1 MFYIKQSISK
11 LLTLEI
17 KKFLLIIIFGFITS
31 ELNAQVPTAIAP
43 QGSGTLDDPYLMS
56 VPGNFTWIQPNES
69 YSDGVYYLQV
79 NHIDLSGYNWAP
91 LPDFR
96 GDYDGNGFEIR
107 NLTINRP
114 NEDRVG
120 MFHTISYSVFKNL
133 TIVNANVTGRDKCGI
148 LAYYLRENQGFK
160 NVFIKNST
168 ITGQA
173 RIAGMFSDVYNTHNG
188 MNNVGL
194 DNVTINSS
202 GDRTG
207 AISVYFRDASI
218 SNSYA
223 TGQINATGNYIG
235 GFVEQHHT
243 NSDIISN
250 CYSSID
256 INASPNSTYVGGLA
270 ARVTA
275 GQINNSYYNGTIDQS
290 GSPGNKS
297 GALFGDPNGGT
308 SSGCFWDS
316 NKTSLSLG
324 SGDSNFNW
332 GVAKTSGEMKTAS
345 TFSSAG
351 WDSSIWDLSDNAY
364 PILLNSLSLDPPSGI
379 SVTSADGQNTIA
391 WLPSN
396 LDYTGYKIFGGNS
409 SNPTS
414 PPTTLLGTVSS
425 SITSF
430 THSGLTNG
438 STYNYRL
445 KSMGSNG
452 NSSDYSNQFSGIPD
466 FSMQADVEY
475 RVSGSVRK
483 AARPGDV
490 VEVKVI
496 FENTPSGTVYISGN
510 NWSSVVTQTM
520 TQINATTYKID
531 WTVPTRQ
538 GVYEAY
544 EKFNVFVLNNGVSET
559 ASIYPSTIIVGDLD
573 PIAGDGSQLNPYQVS
588 TPGNFTYIE
597 INHGRSSGLYYIQ
610 TNHIDLS
617 GLDWV
622 PLYDFRGHY
631 DGNDFEI
638 RNLRVYRPR
647 EDENAFFG
655 QLTNY
660 GTISN
665 LGFANASITGK
676 DENAVFAAE
685 IREYN
690 ITNCYVKNSVINGD
704 DKNAPFSARHCCG
717 VEYVSCYAENNTINA
732 TGSNSAGF
740 ATDAR
745 DISLFKC
752 YASGTIN
759 SFGKDVGGLL
769 NYQPNNADANATRRK
784 GIIENCY
791 SRVDINLA
799 QGLSYI
805 GGITGDYNRGRT
817 TNSYY
822 AGKITFG
829 GDGTSGNYVGGL
841 FGNPNSNNGGS
852 STGSF
857 FDVTEN
863 ASLNANGG
871 TSNYTGGT
879 PKTTTEL
886 QTASTFSAAGWD
898 SNIWL
903 LSDSDYPTLK
913 MSSQIST
920 PKGLTARPQD
930 QKSLLSWIGSGNTS
944 LSGYKIFGGTTAN
957 PTVLIGTV
965 SSSTTTFT
973 HSGLTNGTNYYYR
986 IKAFDSNGNESS
998 FSSEID
1004 NTPEYQP
1011 SGDGTSSSPYLIA
1024 TVDDLSFLTTRND
1037 IGVTTTEYF
1046 LQTNN
1051 IDLSG
1056 LSWAPKSSDFKGKYD
1071 GGGFVISN
1079 MNIEYTNNDLEG
1091 VALFSR
1097 IKYGEI
1103 KNLGIVGATIRS
1115 GNNDTGVLVG
1125 SIENSSIVSNCF
1137 VNDATIIGI
1146 DTGSK
1151 REDIGGMFGEV
1162 DSYATI
1168 VNCTVSN
1175 TTINVTKWEEVGG
1188 FAGRFY
1194 RPSLLK
1200 NSHVSSITIDINNGI
1215 NSYYNFGGFSG
1226 KIGDARRSN
1235 NFVVEDITVNNLVL
1249 NTTYKGYNVG
1259 GLFGSIANTD
1269 IIRSGV
1275 NIADI
1280 TFIEYYSGGYTGKLD
1295 NSVIDE
1301 SFVNAT
1307 LKIENTTNY
1316 YYYFGGFVG
1325 RPENNSVLRN
1335 SYVLANMDLRRDH
1348 GSSIAYTG
1356 GVAGKSKNTDY
1367 INVYRAGNLYVHND
1381 AVNKIGGFLGDH
1393 ETGTTY
1399 QNSFWENTR
1408 TNIQNAEDQ
1417 IWSEHNVTFP
1427 PGKSKNELKDLTT
1440 FTSAGW
1446 DFADETNNGTEDI
1459 WGMDTQLGNY
1469 NQGFPFLLWQNK
1481 GNNSF
1486 EAPSPPPS
1494 IINAEVLADNLQVEL
1509 TFNKLVYGS
1518 ETNTSSL
1525 QESDFNFTIQGG
1537 TANLSSATPSSISV
1551 SGTSVLLGIP
1561 INGNVN
1567 GDEVLTISCVAS
1579 SVFDVVGNTSTSTI
1593 SLNLNEP
1600 KYYWVGGSGDWTN
1613 INTHWS
1619 KSSGGNS
1626 FHTTLPN
1633 QFSTVIFDVNSFST
1647 TGAIVN
1653 MDVAN
1658 VSIRS
1663 MDWSTATNTPTLN
1676 LMTAGTQGEFIEVSG
1691 SVSFTTAMII
1701 NEGMWASRSGFRFN
1715 GSNDASYYPAGQ
1727 NVGMIEVNKPNG
1739 EFNLRG
1745 AILASG
1751 YASLHVISGHFK
1763 SNNHPIYI
1771 YDDWNHRFKISG
1783 SASGTIAELGTSSIT
1798 IGSVGSDSPPGTLTL
1813 NYNSGSLTTTL
1824 TNIILGKNS
1833 TINTNEYNTP
1843 IEKISIKNGS
1853 GYANINIPNAP
1864 INNLIQ
1870 TQGNTGDINISGPTS
1885 GIGTA
1890 TIRNGLT
1897 FSSNDDHSLENLILS
1912 GQGMAVNLRS
1922 GQTYT
1927 ISNTLSFLNDSCA
1940 MNTLKSSEA
1949 GSQATL
1955 HLISDNVTSTR
1966 LNIKDIAVTGAGTFS
1981 ASDSI
1986 DLGNNSGIT
1995 FDNLVGVTLYWIGGS
2010 GDWSNGNQWSAT
2022 SGGGALGCAPTGLDN
2037 VIFDVNSFS
2046 TTGAIVNMDVANVS
2060 IRSMD
2065 WSTATNTPTLNLMTA
2080 GTQGEFIEVSGS
2092 VSFTTAMIINEGMW
2106 ASRSGFR
2113 FNGSNDASYYPAGQN
2128 VGMIEVN
2135 KPNGE
2140 FNLRGAILASG
2151 YASLHVISGHFKSNN
2166 HPIYIYDDWNHRFKI
2181 SGSASGTIAE
2191 LGTSSITIGSVGSDS
2206 PPGTLTL
2213 NYNSGS
2219 LTTTLTNIILGKNS
2233 TINTNE
2239 YNTPIEKISIKNG
2252 SGYANINIPNAPI
2265 NNLIQTQGN
2274 TGDINISG
2282 PTSGIGTI
2290 NISGGLIFSSNDDH
2304 SFENLILSGQNSAY
2318 TFRSGQTYTISNSL
2332 SSENYIGLASIL
2344 KASTN
2349 GSQATISMPNS
2360 DFCLDYINIKDI
2372 NFVDS
2377 NSITAGPSSVDSGNN
2392 SGVTFLTD
2400 NSLSVQSISLS
2411 SDRGTTVPNN
2421 SSVMFTVSSASI
2433 NSSTLVNW
2441 FVNEV
2446 LVASS
2451 YENQYTTQTLQ
2462 NNDTVYATIAIPYVG
2477 NGSNCSYTINGKS
2490 NEIDITVTQNPYIA
2504 VTSLSGDNAM
2514 VTIIFNKPVYTNSNG
2529 TGALTTNDFSLT
2541 QSGGTAIINSSQPT
2555 ALTQNGNAYSLAF
2568 STTGSITGNEI
2579 LTILPATGST
2589 IYDSIGNPVTLTQF
2603 NNTVNLYP
2611 DTDNDGVNDP

>member
-1 MFYIKQSISK
+1 MKQAHKSKYYNLCLCFSLQQSISE
-11 LLTLEI
+11 LLSLEI
-17 KKFLLIIIFGFITS
+17 KTFLFIIIFGFITS
-31 ELNAQVPTAIAP
+31 ELNAQVPTAVAP
-43 QGSGTLDDPYLMS
+43 QGSGTQGDPYLMS

-250 CYSSID
+250 CYSSVD

-430 THSGLTNG
+430 THSGLTNR

-510 NWSSVVTQTM
+510 NWSSVATQTM

-573 PIAGDGSQLNPYQVS
+573 PIAGDGSQSNPYQVS
-588 TPGNFTYIE
+588 TPGNFIYIE

-690 ITNCYVKNSVINGD
+690 ITNCYVKNSAVNGD

-732 TGSNSAGF
+732 TGINSAGF

-973 HSGLTNGTNYYYR
+973 HSGLTNGTKYYYR

-1011 SGDGTSSSPYLIA
+1011 SGDGTSYSPYLIA

-1056 LSWAPKSSDFKGKYD
+1056 LNWAPKSSDFKGKYD

-1200 NSHVSSITIDINNGI
+1200 NSHVSSITIDINNGT

-1249 NTTYKGYNVG
+1249 NTTFKGYYVG

-1325 RPENNSVLRN
+1325 RPEDNSVLRN

-1348 GSSIAYTG
+1348 GASIAYTG

-1381 AVNKIGGFLGDH
+1381 AVNRIGGFLGDH

-1446 DFADETNNGTEDI
+1446 DFADETNNGTDDI

-1481 GNNSF
+1481 GSNSF
-1486 EAPSPPPS
+1486 EAPSPPLS

-1537 TANLSSATPSSISV
+1537 TANLLSATPSSISV
-1551 SGTSVLLGIP
+1551 SETSVLLGIP

-1579 SVFDVVGNTSTSTI
+1579 SVFDVAGNTSTSTI

-1647 TGAIVN
+1647 TGATVN
-1653 MDVAN
+1653 MDV
-1658 VSIRS
+1658 S
-1663 MDWSTATNTPTLN
+1663 
-1676 LMTAGTQGEFIEVSG
+1676 QC
-1691 SVSFTTAMII
+1691 
-1701 NEGMWASRSGFRFN
+1701 FN
-1715 GSNDASYYPAGQ
+1715 PKYGLEYSHKYT
-1727 NVGMIEVNKPNG
+1727 
-1739 EFNLRG
+1739 
-1745 AILASG
+1745 
-1751 YASLHVISGHFK
+1751 
-1763 SNNHPIYI
+1763 YI
-1771 YDDWNHRFKISG
+1771 KF
-1783 SASGTIAELGTSSIT
+1783 
-1798 IGSVGSDSPPGTLTL
+1798 
-1813 NYNSGSLTTTL
+1813 
-1824 TNIILGKNS
+1824 
-1833 TINTNEYNTP
+1833 
-1843 IEKISIKNGS
+1843 
-1853 GYANINIPNAP
+1853 
-1864 INNLIQ
+1864 
-1870 TQGNTGDINISGPTS
+1870 
-1885 GIGTA
+1885 
-1890 TIRNGLT
+1890 
-1897 FSSNDDHSLENLILS
+1897 
-1912 GQGMAVNLRS
+1912 
-1922 GQTYT
+1922 
-1927 ISNTLSFLNDSCA
+1927 NDSW
-1940 MNTLKSSEA
+1940 
-1949 GSQATL
+1949 
-1955 HLISDNVTSTR
+1955 
-1966 LNIKDIAVTGAGTFS
+1966 
-1981 ASDSI
+1981 
-1986 DLGNNSGIT
+1986 
-1995 FDNLVGVTLYWIGGS
+1995 Y
-2010 GDWSNGNQWSAT
+2010 
-2022 SGGGALGCAPTGLDN
+2022 
-2037 VIFDVNSFS
+2037 
-2046 TTGAIVNMDVANVS
+2046 
-2060 IRSMD
+2060 
-2065 WSTATNTPTLNLMTA
+2065 
-2080 GTQGEFIEVSGS
+2080 
-2092 VSFTTAMIINEGMW
+2092 
-2106 ASRSGFR
+2106 SR
-2113 FNGSNDASYYPAGQN
+2113 
-2128 VGMIEVN
+2128 
-2135 KPNGE
+2135 
-2140 FNLRGAILASG
+2140 
-2151 YASLHVISGHFKSNN
+2151 
-2166 HPIYIYDDWNHRFKI
+2166 
-2181 SGSASGTIAE
+2181 
-2191 LGTSSITIGSVGSDS
+2191 
-2206 PPGTLTL
+2206 
-2213 NYNSGS
+2213 
-2219 LTTTLTNIILGKNS
+2219 
-2233 TINTNE
+2233 
-2239 YNTPIEKISIKNG
+2239 
-2252 SGYANINIPNAPI
+2252 
-2265 NNLIQTQGN
+2265 
-2274 TGDINISG
+2274 
-2282 PTSGIGTI
+2282 
-2290 NISGGLIFSSNDDH
+2290 
-2304 SFENLILSGQNSAY
+2304 
-2318 TFRSGQTYTISNSL
+2318 
-2332 SSENYIGLASIL
+2332 
-2344 KASTN
+2344 
-2349 GSQATISMPNS
+2349 
-2360 DFCLDYINIKDI
+2360 
-2372 NFVDS
+2372 
-2377 NSITAGPSSVDSGNN
+2377 
-2392 SGVTFLTD
+2392 
-2400 NSLSVQSISLS
+2400 
-2411 SDRGTTVPNN
+2411 
-2421 SSVMFTVSSASI
+2421 
-2433 NSSTLVNW
+2433 
-2441 FVNEV
+2441 
-2446 LVASS
+2446 
-2451 YENQYTTQTLQ
+2451 
-2462 NNDTVYATIAIPYVG
+2462 
-2477 NGSNCSYTINGKS
+2477 
-2490 NEIDITVTQNPYIA
+2490 
-2504 VTSLSGDNAM
+2504 
-2514 VTIIFNKPVYTNSNG
+2514 
-2529 TGALTTNDFSLT
+2529 
-2541 QSGGTAIINSSQPT
+2541 
-2555 ALTQNGNAYSLAF
+2555 
-2568 STTGSITGNEI
+2568 
-2579 LTILPATGST
+2579 
-2589 IYDSIGNPVTLTQF
+2589 
-2603 NNTVNLYP
+2603 
-2611 DTDNDGVNDP
+2611 

>member
-11 LLTLEI
+11 LLSFEI
-17 KKFLLIIIFGFITS
+17 KKFLFIIIFGFITS
-31 ELNAQVPTAIAP
+31 EINAQVPTAVAP
-43 QGSGTLDDPYLMS
+43 QGSGTQDDPYLMS

-79 NHIDLSGYNWAP
+79 NHIDLSAYNWAP

-188 MNNVGL
+188 INNVGL

-250 CYSSID
+250 CYSSVD

-332 GVAKTSGEMKTAS
+332 GVAKTSDEMKTAS

-445 KSMGSNG
+445 KSMGYNG

-490 VEVKVI
+490 VEVKVV
-496 FENTPSGTVYISGN
+496 FENAPSGTVYISGN
-510 NWSSVVTQTM
+510 NWSSVATQTM

-573 PIAGDGSQLNPYQVS
+573 PIAGDGSQSNPYQVS

-647 EDENAFFG
+647 EDKNAFFG

-665 LGFANASITGK
+665 LGFVNASITGK

-690 ITNCYVKNSVINGD
+690 ITNCYVKNSVVNGD

-857 FDVTEN
+857 FDFTEN

-903 LSDSDYPTLK
+903 LSDTDYPTLK

-944 LSGYKIFGGTTAN
+944 LSGLKF
-957 PTVLIGTV
+957 L
-965 SSSTTTFT
+965 
-973 HSGLTNGTNYYYR
+973 
-986 IKAFDSNGNESS
+986 E
-998 FSSEID
+998 E
-1004 NTPEYQP
+1004 QP
-1011 SGDGTSSSPYLIA
+1011 PI
-1024 TVDDLSFLTTRND
+1024 
-1037 IGVTTTEYF
+1037 
-1046 LQTNN
+1046 
-1051 IDLSG
+1051 
-1056 LSWAPKSSDFKGKYD
+1056 P
-1071 GGGFVISN
+1071 
-1079 MNIEYTNNDLEG
+1079 
-1091 VALFSR
+1091 LF
-1097 IKYGEI
+1097 
-1103 KNLGIVGATIRS
+1103 
-1115 GNNDTGVLVG
+1115 
-1125 SIENSSIVSNCF
+1125 
-1137 VNDATIIGI
+1137 
-1146 DTGSK
+1146 
-1151 REDIGGMFGEV
+1151 
-1162 DSYATI
+1162 
-1168 VNCTVSN
+1168 
-1175 TTINVTKWEEVGG
+1175 
-1188 FAGRFY
+1188 
-1194 RPSLLK
+1194 
-1200 NSHVSSITIDINNGI
+1200 
-1215 NSYYNFGGFSG
+1215 
-1226 KIGDARRSN
+1226 
-1235 NFVVEDITVNNLVL
+1235 
-1249 NTTYKGYNVG
+1249 
-1259 GLFGSIANTD
+1259 
-1269 IIRSGV
+1269 
-1275 NIADI
+1275 
-1280 TFIEYYSGGYTGKLD
+1280 
-1295 NSVIDE
+1295 
-1301 SFVNAT
+1301 
-1307 LKIENTTNY
+1307 
-1316 YYYFGGFVG
+1316 
-1325 RPENNSVLRN
+1325 
-1335 SYVLANMDLRRDH
+1335 
-1348 GSSIAYTG
+1348 
-1356 GVAGKSKNTDY
+1356 
-1367 INVYRAGNLYVHND
+1367 
-1381 AVNKIGGFLGDH
+1381 
-1393 ETGTTY
+1393 
-1399 QNSFWENTR
+1399 
-1408 TNIQNAEDQ
+1408 
-1417 IWSEHNVTFP
+1417 
-1427 PGKSKNELKDLTT
+1427 
-1440 FTSAGW
+1440 
-1446 DFADETNNGTEDI
+1446 
-1459 WGMDTQLGNY
+1459 
-1469 NQGFPFLLWQNK
+1469 
-1481 GNNSF
+1481 
-1486 EAPSPPPS
+1486 
-1494 IINAEVLADNLQVEL
+1494 
-1509 TFNKLVYGS
+1509 
-1518 ETNTSSL
+1518 
-1525 QESDFNFTIQGG
+1525 
-1537 TANLSSATPSSISV
+1537 
-1551 SGTSVLLGIP
+1551 
-1561 INGNVN
+1561 
-1567 GDEVLTISCVAS
+1567 
-1579 SVFDVVGNTSTSTI
+1579 
-1593 SLNLNEP
+1593 
-1600 KYYWVGGSGDWTN
+1600 
-1613 INTHWS
+1613 
-1619 KSSGGNS
+1619 
-1626 FHTTLPN
+1626 
-1633 QFSTVIFDVNSFST
+1633 
-1647 TGAIVN
+1647 
-1653 MDVAN
+1653 
-1658 VSIRS
+1658 
-1663 MDWSTATNTPTLN
+1663 
-1676 LMTAGTQGEFIEVSG
+1676 
-1691 SVSFTTAMII
+1691 
-1701 NEGMWASRSGFRFN
+1701 
-1715 GSNDASYYPAGQ
+1715 
-1727 NVGMIEVNKPNG
+1727 
-1739 EFNLRG
+1739 
-1745 AILASG
+1745 
-1751 YASLHVISGHFK
+1751 
-1763 SNNHPIYI
+1763 
-1771 YDDWNHRFKISG
+1771 
-1783 SASGTIAELGTSSIT
+1783 
-1798 IGSVGSDSPPGTLTL
+1798 
-1813 NYNSGSLTTTL
+1813 
-1824 TNIILGKNS
+1824 
-1833 TINTNEYNTP
+1833 
-1843 IEKISIKNGS
+1843 
-1853 GYANINIPNAP
+1853 
-1864 INNLIQ
+1864 
-1870 TQGNTGDINISGPTS
+1870 
-1885 GIGTA
+1885 
-1890 TIRNGLT
+1890 
-1897 FSSNDDHSLENLILS
+1897 
-1912 GQGMAVNLRS
+1912 
-1922 GQTYT
+1922 
-1927 ISNTLSFLNDSCA
+1927 
-1940 MNTLKSSEA
+1940 
-1949 GSQATL
+1949 
-1955 HLISDNVTSTR
+1955 
-1966 LNIKDIAVTGAGTFS
+1966 
-1981 ASDSI
+1981 
-1986 DLGNNSGIT
+1986 
-1995 FDNLVGVTLYWIGGS
+1995 
-2010 GDWSNGNQWSAT
+2010 
-2022 SGGGALGCAPTGLDN
+2022 
-2037 VIFDVNSFS
+2037 
-2046 TTGAIVNMDVANVS
+2046 
-2060 IRSMD
+2060 
-2065 WSTATNTPTLNLMTA
+2065 
-2080 GTQGEFIEVSGS
+2080 
-2092 VSFTTAMIINEGMW
+2092 
-2106 ASRSGFR
+2106 
-2113 FNGSNDASYYPAGQN
+2113 
-2128 VGMIEVN
+2128 
-2135 KPNGE
+2135 
-2140 FNLRGAILASG
+2140 
-2151 YASLHVISGHFKSNN
+2151 
-2166 HPIYIYDDWNHRFKI
+2166 
-2181 SGSASGTIAE
+2181 
-2191 LGTSSITIGSVGSDS
+2191 
-2206 PPGTLTL
+2206 
-2213 NYNSGS
+2213 
-2219 LTTTLTNIILGKNS
+2219 
-2233 TINTNE
+2233 
-2239 YNTPIEKISIKNG
+2239 
-2252 SGYANINIPNAPI
+2252 
-2265 NNLIQTQGN
+2265 
-2274 TGDINISG
+2274 
-2282 PTSGIGTI
+2282 
-2290 NISGGLIFSSNDDH
+2290 
-2304 SFENLILSGQNSAY
+2304 
-2318 TFRSGQTYTISNSL
+2318 
-2332 SSENYIGLASIL
+2332 
-2344 KASTN
+2344 
-2349 GSQATISMPNS
+2349 
-2360 DFCLDYINIKDI
+2360 
-2372 NFVDS
+2372 
-2377 NSITAGPSSVDSGNN
+2377 
-2392 SGVTFLTD
+2392 
-2400 NSLSVQSISLS
+2400 
-2411 SDRGTTVPNN
+2411 
-2421 SSVMFTVSSASI
+2421 
-2433 NSSTLVNW
+2433 
-2441 FVNEV
+2441 
-2446 LVASS
+2446 
-2451 YENQYTTQTLQ
+2451 
-2462 NNDTVYATIAIPYVG
+2462 
-2477 NGSNCSYTINGKS
+2477 
-2490 NEIDITVTQNPYIA
+2490 
-2504 VTSLSGDNAM
+2504 
-2514 VTIIFNKPVYTNSNG
+2514 
-2529 TGALTTNDFSLT
+2529 
-2541 QSGGTAIINSSQPT
+2541 
-2555 ALTQNGNAYSLAF
+2555 
-2568 STTGSITGNEI
+2568 
-2579 LTILPATGST
+2579 
-2589 IYDSIGNPVTLTQF
+2589 
-2603 NNTVNLYP
+2603 
-2611 DTDNDGVNDP
+2611 